1 MCIRD
6 RYKIA
11 VLGDGGVG
19 KSAITIQF
27 TSGIFATDYDPTI
40 EDAYRID
47 VEVDGEVVGLDIIDT
62 AGQEIFQAVRERY
75 IKDGEGFLLVYS
87 ITEKSTLNTVKSIQA
102 LIEKVKDTGMPTP
115 IILVGNKCD
124 LEAHREI
131 SKGEGE
137 LLARSWQCPFFETSA
152 KERINIDET
161 FHELVRRMKRYQS
174 ATSQEK
180 KKKKEKSKKCVV
192 M

>member
-1 MCIRD
+1 MI
-6 RYKIA
+6 KITYSYNNH
-11 VLGDGGVG
+11 VL
-19 KSAITIQF
+19 
-27 TSGIFATDYDPTI
+27 
-40 EDAYRID
+40 
-47 VEVDGEVVGLDIIDT
+47 
-62 AGQEIFQAVRERY
+62 
-75 IKDGEGFLLVYS
+75 FLVILV
-87 ITEKSTLNTVKSIQA
+87 ILTKE
-102 LIEKVKDTGMPTP
+102 
-115 IILVGNKCD
+115 IILGLLKWLQSLQQTCILVNSKIFHCLGQLGFTLQLQLIIIIIYSLILFNLFSQCD